1 MAGTF
6 VFYFQDIGKSQKFPN
21 IFRIGKFCVWLS
33 VYKAEL
39 SRRISHCIKLA
50 AMSVQRTNIS
60 HRYKIHSHFLQIL
73 HKFDHLSRWSLISP
87 IVISMLFRAY
97 AYYALIKYVS
107 MELCIM
113 HMYILCVYIF
123 VCSSGREGVT
133 SLVTVIA
140 ASFLRDCRSHHC
152 LCSCPYLVFIWCAS
166 KYFIITI

>member
-60 HRYKIHSHFLQIL
+60 HRYKIHSHFLQIF
-73 HKFDHLSRWSLISP
+73 HKFDHLSKVVLHFTNCNINA
-87 IVISMLFRAY
+87 ISMLY
-97 AYYALIKYVS
+97 QCNINNMYGIMYYAHIYIVCVY
-107 MELCIM
+107 LCIFWWAWWSNQFS
-113 HMYILCVYIF
+113 YGNCSF
-123 VCSSGREGVT
+123 VPAG
-133 SLVTVIA
+133 L
-140 ASFLRDCRSHHC
+140 
-152 LCSCPYLVFIWCAS
+152 
-166 KYFIITI
+166 